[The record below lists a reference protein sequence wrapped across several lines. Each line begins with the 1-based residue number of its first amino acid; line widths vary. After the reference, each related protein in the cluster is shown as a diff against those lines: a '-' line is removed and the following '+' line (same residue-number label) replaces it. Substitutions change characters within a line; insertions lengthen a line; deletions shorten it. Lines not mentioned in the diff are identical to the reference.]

1 MRIEQTPLAG
11 VLVTSLEKI
20 EDERGFFARTYCQQA
35 FADAGVDI
43 HVLQTNVSGNKA
55 KGTLRGLHFQDEPRP
70 DKKLVTCTRGS
81 IFDVAVDLRK
91 GSPTYCQWFGVEL
104 TAENRKGL
112 YIPPGCAHGFIT
124 LEDDTDVNYLMGETY
139 VGELARGARW
149 NDPAFAIHWPLQPVT
164 MNARDAGYPDWPK

>member
-1 MRIEQTPLAG
+1 MLIETTSLAG
-11 VLVTSLEKI
+11 VLVTSVQKI
-20 EDERGFFARTYCQQA
+20 EDERGFFARTYCQQE

-43 HVLQTNVSGNKA
+43 HLLQTNVSGNKA

-70 DKKLVTCTRGS
+70 DKKLVTCTRGA

-91 GSPTYCQWFGVEL
+91 VSPTYCQWFGIEL
-104 TAENRKGL
+104 TADNRKGL

-149 NDPAFAIHWPLQPVT
+149 NDPAFGI
-164 MNARDAGYPDWPK
+164 DWPMQPTIMNDRDRAYADWGA

>member
-1 MRIEQTPLAG
+1 MRIETTSLAG
-11 VLVTSLEKI
+11 VLVTSVQKI
-20 EDERGFFARTYCQQA
+20 EDERGFFARTYCQQE
-35 FADAGVDI
+35 FANAGVDI
-43 HVLQTNVSGNKA
+43 YLLQTNVSGNKV

-70 DKKLVTCTRGS
+70 DKKLVTCTRGA

-91 GSPTYCQWFGVEL
+91 DSPTYCQWFGIEL
-104 TAENRKGL
+104 TADNRKGL

-149 NDPAFAIHWPLQPVT
+149 DDPAFGIDWPLQPVT
-164 MNARDAGYPDWPK
+164 LNTRDANYPNWNK